1 MENDLRRTE
10 NRLLGLLPRMEFMRL
25 KTHLERVE
33 MAPGLT
39 VYRTGEHL
47 DCVYFPTTSIIS
59 LRQAAP
65 DGESVDIAVVGNDGV
80 VGIELFMGDEE
91 ATNTAV
97 VRNPG
102 VAYRLG
108 ERILM
113 EEFRQA
119 SVMQR
124 LLLRYTLAL
133 SAQIAQTVVCNECHS
148 TAQRLS
154 RWLLLGIDRLPPN
167 GPKVALELL
176 ADVLGAQGASMSK
189 ALAQLQGD
197 EVIRKGDGYIEVLD
211 RAWLEGHACE
221 CYGVV
226 KREYDRLLADSTEA

>member
-25 KTHLERVE
+25 KTRLERVE
-33 MAPGLT
+33 MAPGMI

-47 DCVYFPTTSIIS
+47 DHVYFPTTSIIS
-59 LRQAAP
+59 LRQATP

-80 VGIELFMGDEE
+80 VGTELFMGGEE

-108 ERILM
+108 ARILM

-119 SVMQR
+119 GVMQR

-133 SAQIAQTVVCNECHS
+133 FAQIAQTVVCNEYHS
-148 TAQRLS
+148 TDQRLS
-154 RWLLLGIDRLPPN
+154 RWLLLGIDRLPPKE
-167 GPKVALELL
+167 PKVASELL
-176 ADVLGAQGASMSK
+176 ADALCVRGASMSR

-197 EVIRKGDGYIEVLD
+197 AVIRKGDGYIEVLD
-211 RAWLEGHACE
+211 RAWLEDHACE

-226 KREYDRLLADSTEA
+226 RQEYDRLLADSTEA